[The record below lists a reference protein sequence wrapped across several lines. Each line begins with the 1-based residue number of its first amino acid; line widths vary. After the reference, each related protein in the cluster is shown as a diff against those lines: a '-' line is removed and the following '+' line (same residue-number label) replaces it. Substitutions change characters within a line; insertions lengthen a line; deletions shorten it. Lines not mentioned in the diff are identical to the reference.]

1 MVDYHSELVTALSSI
16 LPTYY
21 ELNLSREDCEIPC
34 ISYYERNNYVDA
46 NGDTLGY
53 SRVSYYV
60 KVWGNS
66 IEELQQYAKQID
78 NLLRPIGFSRS
89 SSGEVFDRNSTM
101 MYKILVYDAL
111 FLENFEQE

>member
-1 MVDYHSELVTALSSI
+1 MVDYHSNLVTTLSTI

-21 ELNLSREDCEIPC
+21 EMNLSRDDCAIPC

-53 SRVSYYV
+53 SRLSYYI

-66 IEELQQYAKQID
+66 IADLQQYAIQID
-78 NLLRPIGFSRS
+78 NKLRPIGFTRT
-89 SSGEVFDRNSTM
+89 SSGEVFDMNSAM
-101 MYKILVYDAL
+101 IQKILVYDAL
-111 FLENFEQE
+111 FKEDFEQE